1 MPWLNLQRRF
11 GDAFPIP
18 SACFSTTL
26 EYRGQFD
33 VEAGLAAQDAANLLT
48 FLTAVGA
55 LTAVGGLTAIG
66 AVQGTATPAHPPC
79 PQLPLGGAGEVFA
92 PQGGLVHWLRQP
104 GDKVTEGEAMAQV
117 VDPVTRIS
125 LPVPAPCDGML
136 FRRELWPSAL
146 RGQSLAHVAGERIL
160 RAGEMLSD

>member
-11 GDAFPIP
+11 GESFPIP
-18 SACFSTTL
+18 AACFSTTL

-33 VEAGLAAQDAANLLT
+33 VEAGLANSDAANLLT
-48 FLTAVGA
+48 FLTAIGA
-55 LTAVGGLTAIG
+55 LT
-66 AVQGTATPAHPPC
+66 GTATPAHPPC

-104 GDKVTEGEAMAQV
+104 GDRVAEGEAMAQV

-160 RAGEMLSD
+160 REGEMLSD